1 LNVTTAVDSI
11 QTELAA
17 LVGESCV
24 VSDPAECSRYAV
36 DGKVPER
43 IVYPSSAQQ
52 VAAVLKCAAD
62 HGLAVI
68 PCRNGT
74 KLGIGN
80 PPRLY
85 DVALSLK
92 EMNRVWH
99 YEPDDLT
106 VSVEAGM
113 KLGDFQHFVGRRGL
127 WLPLDPAGGS
137 RASIGGILATNSTG
151 PLRLRYGAPRDMVLG
166 MKIATPEGKVVKA
179 GGRVVKNVAGYDLVR
194 LLTGS
199 YGTLGVIVEASFKL
213 FPLPPERATFV
224 FATRMLETARNL
236 RQRIL
241 HSPLEPLRMIL
252 LDAKASMLARANTP
266 LAVEVGEP
274 EMWVEVG
281 GSTRVIERY
290 AREFERLG
298 LESDTPVFRL
308 DPEPAQLGWTRIAD
322 FRAWL
327 VQDHADLIILRATLP
342 IAASE
347 EFLGRAQQDAKEVGM
362 NLATFSQTGVGV
374 LQLCL
379 LGADQSPAVPAVIRK
394 LRCVAEALG
403 GALVMETCPADLKA
417 CLDVW
422 GPPGN
427 DSEVMRKLKLAFD
440 PKGILAPGRF
450 VGGL

>member
-1 LNVTTAVDSI
+1 MTTAVDSI
-11 QTELAA
+11 QAELAA
-17 LVGESCV
+17 LVGESRV
-24 VSDPAECSRYAV
+24 VSNPAECGLYAV
-36 DGKVPER
+36 DGKVPKWV
-43 IVYPSSAQQ
+43 VYPSSAQQ
-52 VAAVLKCAAD
+52 AAAVLKCAAD
-62 HGLAVI
+62 QGLAVI
-68 PCRNGT
+68 SCRNGT

-106 VSVEAGM
+106 ISVEAGM

-137 RASIGGILATNSTG
+137 RASIGGILATNSAG

-166 MKIATPEGKVVKA
+166 MKIATTEGKVIKA

-199 YGTLGVIVEASFKL
+199 YGTLGVIIEATFKL

-224 FATRMLETARNL
+224 FATRTLEMARNL

-241 HSPLEPLRMIL
+241 HSPLEPLRMML
-252 LDAKASMLARANTP
+252 LDAEASALARAHTP
-266 LAVEVGEP
+266 LAVEAGES
-274 EMWVEVG
+274 EVWVEVG
-281 GSTRVIERY
+281 GSARVIERC

-298 LESDTPVFRL
+298 FESDVPVFRL
-308 DPEPAQLGWTRIAD
+308 DPEPAQLGWTRISD

-327 VQDHADLIILRATLP
+327 VQAHADLIILKATLP

-347 EFLGRAQQDAKEVGM
+347 EFLGRAERDAQEIGV
-362 NLATFSQTGVGV
+362 NLATFSQTGVGI
-374 LQLCL
+374 LHLCL
-379 LGADQSPAVPAVIRK
+379 WGADQSPAVPALIRK
-394 LRCVAEALG
+394 LRRVAEGLG
-403 GALVMETCPADLKA
+403 GALVMETGGPDLKA